1 MPNFALSLFIAFL
14 GLDTTIAFQV
24 MISQPIFSCPILGWL
39 LGDPLTGMEIGAM
52 MQLLW
57 LNNIPA
63 GGNKFPEG
71 NIASMVMCILVIRYM
86 DLALPNLVFTAA
98 FLISFV
104 TSYVGSVFTVLDRR
118 LNGYILQWAQSAA
131 HTASLRRLTLLD
143 LMSIASYWLIMALMT
158 YLTLLYADWAMPY
171 IVDLPNQWEAALGLV
186 KPVLWGIGIGLTA
199 LIIFGK
205 QGKQK

>member
-63 GGNKFPEG
+63 GGN
-71 NIASMVMCILVIRYM
+71 
-86 DLALPNLVFTAA
+86 
-98 FLISFV
+98 
-104 TSYVGSVFTVLDRR
+104 
-118 LNGYILQWAQSAA
+118 
-131 HTASLRRLTLLD
+131 
-143 LMSIASYWLIMALMT
+143 
-158 YLTLLYADWAMPY
+158 
-171 IVDLPNQWEAALGLV
+171 
-186 KPVLWGIGIGLTA
+186 
-199 LIIFGK
+199 
-205 QGKQK
+205 